1 MLASKLSASPR
12 HRARRARWAL
22 KSAAGRAVDFVLATS
37 ALALTLPLILCIAL
51 LIVLDDPGPVL
62 VSQRRAQVKG
72 RQVTLLRFRT
82 HRVDPDGRLAY
93 SKIGSVLHRTGLEDI
108 PMLINIAGGQL
119 PVIGRYT
126 WRQFLAWLD
135 SSDE

>member
-22 KSAAGRAVDFVLATS
+22 KSAAGRALDF
-37 ALALTLPLILCIAL
+37 ALAMFALTLTLPLVLCIAL

-62 VSQRRAQVKG
+62 VRQRRAQVNG

-82 HRVDPDGRLAY
+82 RRVDADDPLGFSR
-93 SKIGSVLHRTGLEDI
+93 IGSLLHRTGLEDI

-135 SSDE
+135 SRDA

>member
-1 MLASKLSASPR
+1 MLASKLSATPR

-22 KSAAGRAVDFVLATS
+22 KSAAGRALDFALATT
-37 ALALTLPLILCIAL
+37 ALTLTLPLILCIAL

-62 VSQRRAQVKG
+62 VRQHRAQVNG
-72 RQVTLLRFRT
+72 RQVALFRFRT
-82 HRVDPDGRLAY
+82 RRAGAGDRPAFSR
-93 SKIGSVLHRTGLEDI
+93 IGSMLHRTGLEDI
-108 PMLINIAGGQL
+108 PMLMNIAGGQL
-119 PVIGRYT
+119 PVVGRYT